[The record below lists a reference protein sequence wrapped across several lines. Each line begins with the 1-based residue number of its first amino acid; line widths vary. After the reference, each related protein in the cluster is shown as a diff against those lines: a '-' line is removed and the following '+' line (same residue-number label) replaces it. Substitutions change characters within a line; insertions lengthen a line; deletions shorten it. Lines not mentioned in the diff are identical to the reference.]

1 MVKIETT
8 REDISRKRSV
18 EETKIAQRQN
28 SVISTKESL
37 KVSLRNSVYNI
48 SNVNALFL
56 EFRL

>member
-8 REDISRKRSV
+8 KEEISRKRSV
-18 EETKIAQRQN
+18 EDTKIAQRQN
-28 SVISTKESL
+28 NVISTKESL

-48 SNVNALFL
+48 SNVNSLFF

>member
-18 EETKIAQRQN
+18 EETKIVQRQN

-37 KVSLRNSVYNI
+37 KVSLKNSVYSI

>member
-18 EETKIAQRQN
+18 EDTKIVQRQN
-28 SVISTKESL
+28 NVISTKESL
-37 KVSLRNSVYNI
+37 NVSLRNSVYSI
-48 SNVNALFL
+48 SNVKFLFL

>member
-8 REDISRKRSV
+8 REDISKKRSV
-18 EETKIAQRQN
+18 EETNIAQRQN
-28 SVISTKESL
+28 SVIITKESL
-37 KVSLRNSVYNI
+37 KLSLKNSVYSI

>member
-8 REDISRKRSV
+8 REDISKKRSV

-28 SVISTKESL
+28 SVMRTNESL
-37 KVSLRNSVYNI
+37 KVSLRNSVYNV
-48 SNVNALFL
+48 SNVNVLFL